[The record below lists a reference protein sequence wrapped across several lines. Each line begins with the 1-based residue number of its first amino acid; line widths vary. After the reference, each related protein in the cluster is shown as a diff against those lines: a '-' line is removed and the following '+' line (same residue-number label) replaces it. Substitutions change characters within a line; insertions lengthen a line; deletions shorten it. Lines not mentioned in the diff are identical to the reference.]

1 MDNFNKAKNPAQ
13 GISAEQNNL
22 QTEDNLTKS
31 GQATAEAAEAEK
43 KEAAAELGKFKNVET
58 LLKAYSEL
66 EAEFTRRS
74 QRLREL
80 EKESKA
86 KAVPDGEAAAPSSDA
101 EEELIKNALSNEKVR
116 DAVIGD
122 YLKGVLKDTPPLTL
136 GGGGVQAPRITPKSV
151 KEAGKLARNF
161 LNK

>member
-1 MDNFNKAKNPAQ
+1 MNNFIKVEPAKAEEINTQ
-13 GISAEQNNL
+13 R
-22 QTEDNLTKS
+22 TDNLTQD
-31 GQATAEAAEAEK
+31 GHVTAGAAEAEK
-43 KEAAAELGKFKNVET
+43 GEAAAVLGKFKNVET
-58 LLKAYSEL
+58 LMKAYSEL

-86 KAVPDGEAAAPSSDA
+86 KTVPDGATASSSSTD
-101 EEELIKNALSNEKVR
+101 EEELVKNALSNEKVR

-122 YLKGVLKDTPPLTL
+122 YLKSVSKNSPPLTL
-136 GGGGVQAPRITPKSV
+136 GGGGVTAPRITPKSV
-151 KEAGKLARNF
+151 KEAGKLARDF

>member
-1 MDNFNKAKNPAQ
+1 MDNFTRGEPAKAEDINKHK
-13 GISAEQNNL
+13 
-22 QTEDNLTKS
+22 TDNLTQD
-31 GQATAEAAEAEK
+31 GQVTAETAEAEK
-43 KEAAAELGKFKNVET
+43 VQAAAGLGKFKNVET
-58 LLKAYSEL
+58 LMKAYSEL

-86 KAVPDGEAAAPSSDA
+86 KTVPDGATASPSLNDD
-101 EEELIKNALSNEKVR
+101 EELVKNALSNEKVR

-122 YLKGVLKDTPPLTL
+122 YLKSVSKNSPPLTL
-136 GGGGVQAPRITPKSV
+136 GGGGVTAPRITPKSV
-151 KEAGKLARNF
+151 KEAGKLARDF